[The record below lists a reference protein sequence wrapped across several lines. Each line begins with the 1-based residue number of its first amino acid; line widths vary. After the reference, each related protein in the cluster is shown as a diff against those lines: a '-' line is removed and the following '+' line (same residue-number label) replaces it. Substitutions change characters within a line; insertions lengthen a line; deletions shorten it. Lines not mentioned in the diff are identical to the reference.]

1 MDSEKKTVKYF
12 VENEFCREP
21 YQASEDAAG
30 YDLFAAKT
38 LTLFPV
44 WSFEGSPYNLSCW
57 SFRLGF

>member
-12 VENEFCREP
+12 VENEFCRVP

-38 LTLFPV
+38 LT
-44 WSFEGSPYNLSCW
+44 
-57 SFRLGF
+57 

>member
-1 MDSEKKTVKYF
+1 MDSEKKKVKYF

-38 LTLFPV
+38 LT
-44 WSFEGSPYNLSCW
+44 
-57 SFRLGF
+57 

>member
-1 MDSEKKTVKYF
+1 MDSEKKNSQIF

-38 LTLFPV
+38 LT
-44 WSFEGSPYNLSCW
+44 
-57 SFRLGF
+57 

>member
-38 LTLFPV
+38 LTWFPEKMV
-44 WSFEGSPYNLSCW
+44 VFH
-57 SFRLGF
+57 